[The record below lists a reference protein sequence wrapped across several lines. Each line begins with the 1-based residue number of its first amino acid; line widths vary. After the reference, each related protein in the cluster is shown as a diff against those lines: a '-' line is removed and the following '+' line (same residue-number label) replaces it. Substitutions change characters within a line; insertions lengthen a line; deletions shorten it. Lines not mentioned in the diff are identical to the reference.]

1 MIVVAGATGTLGPL
15 LVPLL
20 VARGEPV
27 RVVTRDPER
36 ARRFDGVEVVGAD
49 VCTPEGAREA
59 VAGARVVI
67 SAMTGFASPAGV
79 RAVDE
84 RGNEILA
91 SAAAD
96 AGVER
101 FILVSVA
108 QAAPD
113 HPIELFRAKAA
124 AEAAVRA
131 SGIAWTIVRPTAY
144 LETWLGIVG
153 GPLIASGKALIFG
166 RGRNPINF
174 VSAVDVARTIE
185 HAVAAPMAARQTIEV
200 PGPQNLTLFDLVDIV
215 GAVTGRSGSSRQIP
229 RGMLRLLSVVL
240 RPVNNMRAQQIAAAL
255 VMDTRE
261 MAVDGPAIRASDPS
275 IDMTTATEVATV
287 LFGAARSDVAAS
299 GSSNPGAAAS

>member
-1 MIVVAGATGTLGPL
+1 MIVVTGATGTLGPL

-27 RVVTRDPER
+27 RVVTRDPEH

-49 VCTPEGAREA
+49 VCTPEGARVA

-67 SAMTGFASPAGV
+67 SAITGFASPAGV

-84 RGNEILA
+84 RGNRMLA
-91 SAAAD
+91 SAAAN

-113 HPIELFRAKAA
+113 HPIEMFRAKAA
-124 AEAAVRA
+124 AEEAVRA

-144 LETWLGIVG
+144 METWLGIVG
-153 GPLIASGKALIFG
+153 GPMLASGKALIFG

-174 VSAVDVARTIE
+174 VSAMDVARTIE
-185 HAVAAPMAARQTIEV
+185 HAVGAPSEARQTIEV
-200 PGPQNLTLFDLVDIV
+200 PGPQNLTLLDLVDIV
-215 GAVTGRSGSSRQIP
+215 GAATGRSGTSRHIP
-229 RGMLRLLSVVL
+229 RGVLRLLSVVL
-240 RPVNNMRAQQIAAAL
+240 RPVNGMRAQQIAAAL

-261 MAVDGPAIRASDPS
+261 MAVDGPTIRASDSS
-275 IDMTTATEVATV
+275 IDMTTASEVATV
-287 LFGAARSDVAAS
+287 LFSAARDDVALS
-299 GSSNPGAAAS
+299 GSSDPGAATS

>member
-1 MIVVAGATGTLGPL
+1 MIVVTGATGTLGPL

-27 RVVTRDPER
+27 RVVTRDPEQ

-59 VAGARVVI
+59 VAGARVVV
-67 SAMTGFASPAGV
+67 SAITGFASPAGV

-84 RGNEILA
+84 RGNRMLA

-124 AEAAVRA
+124 AEEAVRA

-144 LETWLGIVG
+144 METWLGIVG

-166 RGRNPINF
+166 RGRNPVNF

-185 HAVAAPMAARQTIEV
+185 HAVGAPIEARQTIEV
-200 PGPQNLTLFDLVDIV
+200 PGPQNLTLLDLADIV
-215 GAVTGRSGSSRQIP
+215 RAVTGRSGASRQIP

-240 RPVNNMRAQQIAAAL
+240 RPVNRMRAGQIAAAL

-261 MAVDGPAIRASDPS
+261 MAIDGPAIRAMDPS
-275 IDMTTATEVATV
+275 IPMTTAAEVATA
-287 LFGAARSDVAAS
+287 LFGAARQEVAAS
-299 GSSNPGAAAS
+299 GSSNPGAASS

>member
-36 ARRFDGVEVVGAD
+36 GRRFDGVEVVGAD

-67 SAMTGFASPAGV
+67 SAITGFASPAGV

-84 RGNEILA
+84 RGNSLLA

-124 AEAAVRA
+124 AEAAVRS
-131 SGIAWTIVRPTAY
+131 SGDCLDDRSPDCLPGDLARHRWRADDRVWQGVDLWPRPQPDQLRIGSGRRTHDRAR
-144 LETWLGIVG
+144 G
-153 GPLIASGKALIFG
+153 GRSD
-166 RGRNPINF
+166 RGSPDHRGARTPEP
-174 VSAVDVARTIE
+174 DVARSRRHRRGRDRTSGLQPTDP
-185 HAVAAPMAARQTIEV
+185 ARDAPPVVGGATARQQDAS
-200 PGPQNLTLFDLVDIV
+200 PAD
-215 GAVTGRSGSSRQIP
+215 
-229 RGMLRLLSVVL
+229 
-240 RPVNNMRAQQIAAAL
+240 RAQ
-255 VMDTRE
+255 RW
-261 MAVDGPAIRASDPS
+261 
-275 IDMTTATEVATV
+275 
-287 LFGAARSDVAAS
+287 
-299 GSSNPGAAAS
+299 

>member
-20 VARGEPV
+20 VAGGEPV

-36 ARRFDGVEVVGAD
+36 GRRFEGVEVVGAD

-67 SAMTGFASPAGV
+67 SAITGFASPAGV

-84 RGNEILA
+84 RGNRMLA
-91 SAAAD
+91 NAAAD

-124 AEAAVRA
+124 AEAAVRS

-153 GPLIASGKALIFG
+153 GPMVASGKALIFG

-185 HAVAAPMAARQTIEV
+185 HAVAAPIEARQTIEV
-200 PGPQNLTLFDLVDIV
+200 PGPAEPD
-215 GAVTGRSGSSRQIP
+215 
-229 RGMLRLLSVVL
+229 
-240 RPVNNMRAQQIAAAL
+240 
-255 VMDTRE
+255 
-261 MAVDGPAIRASDPS
+261 
-275 IDMTTATEVATV
+275 
-287 LFGAARSDVAAS
+287 AARSRRHRPGRDRTFRLQPADPARDAPPVVGGATARQQDASPADRRSAGHGHPGDGHRRAADPRRWTHRS
-299 GSSNPGAAAS
+299 R

>member
-36 ARRFDGVEVVGAD
+36 GRRFDGVEVVGAD

-67 SAMTGFASPAGV
+67 SAITGFASPAGV

-84 RGNEILA
+84 RGNSLLA

-124 AEAAVRA
+124 AEAAVRS

-153 GPLIASGKALIFG
+153 GPMVASGKALIFG

-185 HAVAAPMAARQTIEV
+185 HAVAAPIGARQTIEV
-200 PGPQNLTLFDLVDIV
+200 PGPQNLTLLDLADIV

-229 RGMLRLLSVVL
+229 RVMLRLLSVVL
-240 RPVNNMRAQQIAAAL
+240 RPVNRMRAQQIGAAL

-261 MAVDGPAIRASDPS
+261 MAVDGPTIRAIDPS
-275 IDMTTATEVATV
+275 IPMTTAAEVATA
-287 LFGAARSDVAAS
+287 LFGAARNDVALS
-299 GSSNPGAAAS
+299 GSSDPGAATS

>member
-36 ARRFDGVEVVGAD
+36 GGPFDGVEVVGAD
-49 VCTPEGAREA
+49 VCTPEGARAA

-67 SAMTGFASPAGV
+67 SAITGFASPAGV

-84 RGNEILA
+84 RGNEMLA
-91 SAAAD
+91 TAAAD

-108 QAAPD
+108 QAAPH

-124 AEAAVRA
+124 AEGAVRS
-131 SGIAWTIVRPTAY
+131 SGLAWTIIRPTAY

-153 GPLIASGKALIFG
+153 GPMIASGKALIFG

-185 HAVAAPMAARQTIEV
+185 HAVAAPIEARQTFEV
-200 PGPQNLTLFDLVDIV
+200 PGPQNLTLLDLVDIV
-215 GAVTGRSGSSRQIP
+215 RAASGRSGSGRHIP
-229 RGMLRLLSVVL
+229 RGMLRLLSVIL
-240 RPVNNMRAQQIAAAL
+240 RPVNRMRAQQIAAAL
-255 VMDTRE
+255 AMDTRE
-261 MAVDGPAIRASDPS
+261 MAVDGPTIRAIDPS
-275 IDMTTATEVATV
+275 VPMTTAAEVAAA
-287 LFGAARSDVAAS
+287 LFGAARREIAAS
-299 GSSNPGAAAS
+299 GSSNPGAASS

>member
-1 MIVVAGATGTLGPL
+1 MIVVTGATGTLGPL

-36 ARRFDGVEVVGAD
+36 GHRFDGVEVVGAD

-59 VAGARVVI
+59 VAGARVVV
-67 SAMTGFASPAGV
+67 SAITGFASSAGV

-84 RGNEILA
+84 RGNSLLA

-124 AEAAVRA
+124 AEAAVRS

-144 LETWLGIVG
+144 METWLAIVG
-153 GPLIASGKALIFG
+153 GPMVASGKALIFG

-174 VSAVDVARTIE
+174 VSAADVARTIE
-185 HAVAAPMAARQTIEV
+185 HAVAAPIGARQTIEV
-200 PGPQNLTLFDLVDIV
+200 PGPQNLTLLDLADIV
-215 GAVTGRSGSSRQIP
+215 GAVTGRPGSSRRIP
-229 RGMLRLLSVVL
+229 RVMLRLLSLVL
-240 RPVNNMRAQQIAAAL
+240 RPVNRMRAEQIGAAL

-261 MAVDGPAIRASDPS
+261 MAVDGPTIRAIDPS
-275 IDMTTATEVATV
+275 IPMTTAAEVATT
-287 LFGAARSDVAAS
+287 LFGAARNDVALS
-299 GSSNPGAAAS
+299 GSSDPGAATS

>member
-36 ARRFDGVEVVGAD
+36 GRRFEGVEVVGAD

-67 SAMTGFASPAGV
+67 SAITGFASPAGV

-84 RGNEILA
+84 RGNQMLA
-91 SAAAD
+91 TAAAD
-96 AGVER
+96 AGAER

-108 QAAPD
+108 QASSD

-124 AEAAVRA
+124 AEAAVRS

-153 GPLIASGKALIFG
+153 GPKVASGKALIFG

-185 HAVAAPMAARQTIEV
+185 HAVTAPIEARRTIDV
-200 PGPQNLTLFDLVDIV
+200 PGPQNLTLLDLVDIV
-215 GAVTGRSGSSRQIP
+215 RGFTGGSGSSRQIP
-229 RGMLRLLSVVL
+229 RGMLRVLSVVL
-240 RPVNNMRAQQIAAAL
+240 RPVNRMRAQQIAAAL
-255 VMDTRE
+255 VMDTRG
-261 MAVDGPAIRASDPS
+261 MAVDGPAIRAIDPS
-275 IDMTTATEVATV
+275 IPMTSAAEVAAA
-287 LFGAARSDVAAS
+287 LFGAAARNVAAG
-299 GSSNPGAAAS
+299 GSSNPGAASS

>member
-27 RVVTRDPER
+27 RVVTRDAAR
-36 ARRFDGVEVVGAD
+36 GRRFDGVEVVGAD

-67 SAMTGFASPAGV
+67 SAITGFASPAGV

-84 RGNEILA
+84 RGNRLLVG
-91 SAAAD
+91 AAAD

-124 AEAAVRA
+124 AEAAVRS
-131 SGIAWTIVRPTAY
+131 SGIAWSIVRPTAY

-185 HAVAAPMAARQTIEV
+185 HAVAAPIGARQTIEV
-200 PGPQNLTLFDLVDIV
+200 PGPENLTLLDLVD
-215 GAVTGRSGSSRQIP
+215 AVRAATGRSGSNRQIP
-229 RGMLRLLSVVL
+229 RVMLRLLSVVL
-240 RPVNNMRAQQIAAAL
+240 RPVNRMRAGQIAAAL
-255 VMDTRE
+255 VMDTRA
-261 MAVDGPAIRASDPS
+261 MAVDGPTIRAIDPS
-275 IDMTTATEVATV
+275 VSMTTATDVASV
-287 LFGAARSDVAAS
+287 LFSAARSVVAAS
-299 GSSNPGAAAS
+299 GSSDPGPATN

>member
-36 ARRFDGVEVVGAD
+36 GRRFDGVEVVGAD

-67 SAMTGFASPAGV
+67 SAITGFASPAGV

-84 RGNEILA
+84 LGNQMLA
-91 SAAAD
+91 TAAAD

-108 QAAPD
+108 QASSD

-124 AEAAVRA
+124 AEAAVRS

-153 GPLIASGKALIFG
+153 GPMVASGKALIFG

-174 VSAVDVARTIE
+174 VSAGDVARTIE
-185 HAVAAPMAARQTIEV
+185 HALAAPIEARQTIEV
-200 PGPQNLTLFDLVDIV
+200 PGPQNLTLLDLADTVK
-215 GAVTGRSGSSRQIP
+215 AAAGRSGSSRHIP

-240 RPVNNMRAQQIAAAL
+240 RPVNRMRAQQIAAAL

-261 MAVDGPAIRASDPS
+261 MAVDGAAIRAGDPS
-275 IDMTTATEVATV
+275 IPMTTAAEVATV
-287 LFGAARSDVAAS
+287 LFSAARKDVAARS
-299 GSSNPGAAAS
+299 SSNPGAASS